1 MYSINKE
8 KETHYLL
15 PFHRLHQLLVIE
27 MRILATRLNLLRKLI
42 LIPADTNNKIRAIK
56 IDSAFRS
63 ARMHIYSC
71 MLTRVY
77 AWASERAWRNR
88 AAAAEYRN
96 SLKARL
102 KIQTLPQEV
111 WHAPRQWLE
120 DIPSLSR
127 TWITRGYV
135 PWRYVFTIYHRCKM
149 QILKIMRRAKDWC
162 HKIKDLR
169 NWKWKKVILE
179 QRWSQSR
186 I

>member
-27 MRILATRLNLLRKLI
+27 MRILAARLNLLRKLI

-71 MLTRVY
+71 MPTRVY

-120 DIPSLSR
+120 DTHLYRARGSHVDTCRDVMSSPS
-127 TWITRGYV
+127 ITAA
-135 PWRYVFTIYHRCKM
+135 RCKYS
-149 QILKIMRRAKDWC
+149 KSCGERRTDV
-162 HKIKDLR
+162 IK
-169 NWKWKKVILE
+169 
-179 QRWSQSR
+179 
-186 I
+186 